1 MSTDEPHPSPA
12 VDPYDDDVG
21 ALVVMYAEHVAMLGR
36 FSALSAETDRIQ
48 RELATLRAEL
58 DAARRPANTPTL
70 GPRSMRTDQLLDRLM
85 TVVHAGDAEMDVY
98 VNEMLPGLHTLLA
111 RIQRR

>member
-36 FSALSAETDRIQ
+36 FSALSAETDRI
-48 RELATLRAEL
+48 
-58 DAARRPANTPTL
+58 
-70 GPRSMRTDQLLDRLM
+70 
-85 TVVHAGDAEMDVY
+85 
-98 VNEMLPGLHTLLA
+98 
-111 RIQRR
+111 